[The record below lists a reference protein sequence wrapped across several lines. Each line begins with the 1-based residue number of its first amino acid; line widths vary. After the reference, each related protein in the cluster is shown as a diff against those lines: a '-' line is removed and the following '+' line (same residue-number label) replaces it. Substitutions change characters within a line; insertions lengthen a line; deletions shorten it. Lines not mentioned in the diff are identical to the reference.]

1 MLKPYRRGPQ
11 PMLYKITFFR
21 VEWIWET
28 VKIENYMRG
37 KSETFEIKRRLVPLR
52 PFPYIVHEDSGQY
65 ERKTRKTWMLM
76 DYDKT
81 LEYWEELRKPLP
93 GWCNRP
99 AVIEDLIVIMF
110 KIYPKYM
117 YNKYTRMSIA
127 WKKWWQ
133 YFY

>member
-1 MLKPYRRGPQ
+1 
-11 PMLYKITFFR
+11 
-21 VEWIWET
+21 
-28 VKIENYMRG
+28 
-37 KSETFEIKRRLVPLR
+37 
-52 PFPYIVHEDSGQY
+52 
-65 ERKTRKTWMLM
+65 M

-81 LEYWEELRKPLP
+81 LEYWEELQKPLP

-110 KIYPKYM
+110 KIYQKHM

-133 YFY
+133 YFYYFANILMLREIVDTMTKRIKRKAID

>member
-1 MLKPYRRGPQ
+1 
-11 PMLYKITFFR
+11 
-21 VEWIWET
+21 
-28 VKIENYMRG
+28 
-37 KSETFEIKRRLVPLR
+37 
-52 PFPYIVHEDSGQY
+52 
-65 ERKTRKTWMLM
+65 M

-99 AVIEDLIVIMF
+99 AVIEDLIVVMF

-127 WKKWWQ
+127 WKKWLHDI
-133 YFY
+133 YFVLLYFEQAVNPKIYRFEKTRH